1 MREDETLVL
10 SFYSPVYATSVNTIK
25 KTTILLY
32 RIPDGLRELRTLLEQ
47 HITNQGLAAID
58 RCGDSAVNVSNVRL

>member
-1 MREDETLVL
+1 MKNESWLYFYIVL
-10 SFYSPVYATSVNTIK
+10 NDYF
-25 KTTILLY
+25 

-58 RCGDSAVNVSNVRL
+58 RCGDSALNVSASLFLVLIMDYI

>member
-1 MREDETLVL
+1 MPSIHYHVDQLV
-10 SFYSPVYATSVNTIK
+10 VNK
-25 KTTILLY
+25 FNFD

-58 RCGDSAVNVSNVRL
+58 RCGETAVNVRTYPVFGFPF